1 MAQSNSYPRDPVIKD
16 KDVFSGTQFATLRTV
31 NFTAQAVADYLNI
44 NGKVSIGGQMTFKF
58 VTLTPGNGTISF
70 PLGGGD
76 NTPFSAITNLVV
88 STTDMSTQNVVNFLN
103 YIVGS
108 EILLTEQSH
117 ISTFGNY
124 RITGYAITP
133 NPNFYDLTLEYVGGF
148 GNITQDLY
156 YDLTFFRTEGSTPP
170 VIPTKTSDLINDGE
184 DGIHPFI
191 TAQDIPDALIFTS
204 PLVDTAGTIT
214 INQSGL
220 SSDGYLSSIDWNT
233 FNDKQDAL
241 LGTGFVKST
250 AGVISYDTNTYYL
263 ASNPDGFITSAALT
277 DYVPYTGATQAVN
290 LGAYNLTVNNISVGK
305 GSGTGTF
312 NTAIGNNSL
321 LNNTTGSGN
330 SALGANS
337 LQNNLAGNS
346 NTAIGHQALYSNQG
360 GGGNT
365 AIGATALFSN
375 TTGIFN
381 SAIGVGTLVGST
393 TGSRNVALGFESGRT
408 IADKATLVTIINNSI
423 LLGYRTSPLADNETN
438 QIVIGYDAIGAGS
451 NTVVLGNSSIVT
463 TVLRGNVGVNTTT
476 PISRLHISGP
486 QATIRIDDT
495 NSMDTLN
502 SFQMVC
508 RDYDDI
514 QQMRFGFSTP
524 LGAGAKTIMTLD
536 QTGNVGIN
544 TTIPEQELHV
554 VGNARVTG
562 AIYDSNNEPGIM
574 GQVLSSTVTGTDW
587 VDIVDTGLTSVGLTM
602 PVAFSVANSPL
613 TSNGTIDVTAAG
625 LSSQYIRG
633 DGQLATFPT
642 SGGGGSSVTYYLNG
656 SIPSSVAGYQQMDND
671 AVIGLG
677 TDFSLT
683 GNGLI
688 AQFLTD
694 AGNPNRIEIPGG
706 AWNFEMFFNISSVGG
721 NTKFYIDLL
730 KYDGTTFTLISSGS
744 TNPEEI
750 TGGTSVDLY
759 LTSLA
764 VPTTPLLITDRLAIR
779 VYIVDNSGGRTATLH
794 TEDNNLCEIITT
806 FSSGVA
812 SLNGLTASTQYFAVG
827 TSGMDFNISSLADTH
842 TFNLPTASAVNRGA
856 LSSADWSS
864 FTSKI
869 AGSGTVNYLPRFTGA
884 STIGNSIVYDNGTNV
899 GIGTTIPGKA
909 LEIASTGNNAGIRIR
924 NNDVGSLATWNVGTD
939 SAYGYGLNFGEAG
952 VADGRLFIKP
962 GGNVGIGTTNPT
974 AKLQV
979 EDVNK
984 VFDGYGNINVFTTN
998 TAAAD
1003 IGGSIAF
1010 GGKNSSGGTSPYP
1023 FAKIQGIKEGSA
1035 SNYNGALL
1043 LGTTANSS
1051 AVIERMRITS
1061 AGNLGIGTTNPTQ
1074 KLEVNGNI
1082 FSNALNSTFEMGN
1095 GLTDSYG
1102 SIGFNNSN
1110 DSVEIKQKYL
1120 SGNITFFTNTI
1131 SERMRITQ
1139 AGNVGIGTTNPV
1151 FKLDISGNNNRIRV
1165 LGTTGHVALDLQNS
1179 ANSFYVAREGSV
1191 GGNFVTGTIAYSGV
1205 LSVQGAYSMHLAT
1218 NGAISTT
1225 ITPSGN
1231 VGIGTTSP
1239 GYKLDVSGITRTSN
1253 DASNRGGTLIS
1264 TKDIGG
1270 AVYLYNDNGS
1280 NTGAVRMMS
1289 SYLNGGTLYNPNFSI
1304 DRSTN
1309 SVAYGGNVEALTY
1322 VSSLVID
1329 GSNGNVGIGTTSPT
1343 QKLDVVGGDALI
1355 NSVKIGLGGG
1365 SIASNIM
1372 IGNSNTI
1379 NTGVRNLFIGNGAGQ
1394 SNTTAP
1400 NNSFAGY
1407 NSGLISTTGLNNSF
1421 FGAYTGYVNT
1431 LGSENAFFGYRSG
1444 YSNISASGNS
1454 FFGNLSGYNING
1466 SFNTAIGNA
1475 AGRYISG
1482 GSVSNINSTNSI
1494 YLGAETKAL
1503 ADGQTN
1509 QIVIGYN
1516 ATGLGSN
1523 TVVLGND
1530 SIVTT
1535 ALRGNVGIG
1544 TTSPS
1549 TKLDVNGVI
1558 TATGGNSTSW
1568 NAKQDAITLTTTGTS
1583 GAATLVGSTLNIPQ
1597 YSGGGSSL
1605 SGIHSFVKPEPGRST
1620 GALILPTITVTASTA
1635 SRLIVYPYIPAQS
1648 ITCSSLYIVITTLIA
1663 GSNTRILIYSSL
1675 NGLPDTKLYE
1685 SANLDSSTTGVKT
1698 AITTQ
1703 TFNAGTTY
1711 WIGVHTSA
1719 NQSMSAIS
1727 LAGTLNIS
1735 LSGASASNAVYI
1747 TPSFGSAPTTF
1758 GTPTYFSG
1766 NVQLVG
1772 ITI

>member
-44 NGKVSIGGQMTFKF
+44 NGKISIGGQMTFKF

-124 RITGYAITP
+124 KITGYAITA

-277 DYVPYTGATQAVN
+277 GYVPYTGATQAVN

-305 GSGTGTF
+305 GSGTGTG
-312 NTAIGNNSL
+312 NTAVGGNAL
-321 LNNTTGSGN
+321 LNNTTGEYNSAFGSASAISNTTGSSNTSVGALSLQLNTTGNGN
-330 SALGANS
+330 SAIGRNS
-337 LQNNLAGNS
+337 LSKNTTGNS
-346 NTAIGHQALYSNQG
+346 NTAVGTSSLN
-360 GGGNT
+360 N
-365 AIGATALFSN
+365 N
-375 TTGIFN
+375 TTGAVN
-381 SAIGVGTLVGST
+381 VAIGSDSLFNNTTGFYNSTLGVSSLVGNT
-393 TGSRNVALGFESGRT
+393 TGSNNSAFGYEAGRY
-408 IADKATLVTIINNSI
+408 IADKATSATILNNS
-423 LLGYRTSPLADNETN
+423 LMLGWRTSPLANNQTN

-463 TVLRGNVGVNTTT
+463 TVLRGNVGINTTT

-827 TSGMDFNISSLADTH
+827 TSGMDFNISSLVDTH

-856 LSSADWSS
+856 LSSADWITFNSKFNLPS
-864 FTSKI
+864 LTS
-869 AGSGTVNYLPRFTGA
+869 GSVLFSN
-884 STIGNSIVYDNGTNV
+884 
-899 GIGTTIPGKA
+899 GTTIVQDNA
-909 LEIASTGNNAGIRIR
+909 NFFWDDTNNR
-924 NNDVGSLATWNVGTD
+924 
-939 SAYGYGLNFGEAG
+939 
-952 VADGRLFIKP
+952 
-962 GGNVGIGTTNPT
+962 
-974 AKLQV
+974 
-979 EDVNK
+979 
-984 VFDGYGNINVFTTN
+984 
-998 TAAAD
+998 
-1003 IGGSIAF
+1003 
-1010 GGKNSSGGTSPYP
+1010 
-1023 FAKIQGIKEGSA
+1023 
-1035 SNYNGALL
+1035 
-1043 LGTTANSS
+1043 
-1051 AVIERMRITS
+1051 
-1061 AGNLGIGTTNPTQ
+1061 LGIGTATPNYPLHVKGDILIEGASGSETIWMSGGSAVRYSGG
-1074 KLEVNGNI
+1074 KLI
-1082 FSNALNSTFEMGN
+1082 
-1095 GLTDSYG
+1095 
-1102 SIGFNNSN
+1102 
-1110 DSVEIKQKYL
+1110 
-1120 SGNITFFTNTI
+1120 
-1131 SERMRITQ
+1131 
-1139 AGNVGIGTTNPV
+1139 
-1151 FKLDISGNNNRIRV
+1151 
-1165 LGTTGHVALDLQNS
+1165 LQNS
-1179 ANSFYVAREGSV
+1179 IY
-1191 GGNFVTGTIAYSGV
+1191 IDSG
-1205 LSVQGAYSMHLAT
+1205 
-1218 NGAISTT
+1218 
-1225 ITPSGN
+1225 
-1231 VGIGTTSP
+1231 
-1239 GYKLDVSGITRTSN
+1239 
-1253 DASNRGGTLIS
+1253 
-1264 TKDIGG
+1264 
-1270 AVYLYNDNGS
+1270 
-1280 NTGAVRMMS
+1280 
-1289 SYLNGGTLYNPNFSI
+1289 
-1304 DRSTN
+1304 
-1309 SVAYGGNVEALTY
+1309 
-1322 VSSLVID
+1322 
-1329 GSNGNVGIGTTSPT
+1329 NGNVGIGTTSPT
-1343 QKLDVVGGDALI
+1343 EKLVVGGSSGAMSTPTAIRMDDTYRTGGDSFNNLKFYLYKST
-1355 NSVKIGLGGG
+1355 NETYGFGLGD
-1365 SIASNIM
+1365 
-1372 IGNSNTI
+1372 
-1379 NTGVRNLFIGNGAGQ
+1379 
-1394 SNTTAP
+1394 
-1400 NNSFAGY
+1400 
-1407 NSGLISTTGLNNSF
+1407 
-1421 FGAYTGYVNT
+1421 
-1431 LGSENAFFGYRSG
+1431 
-1444 YSNISASGNS
+1444 
-1454 FFGNLSGYNING
+1454 
-1466 SFNTAIGNA
+1466 
-1475 AGRYISG
+1475 
-1482 GSVSNINSTNSI
+1482 
-1494 YLGAETKAL
+1494 L
-1503 ADGQTN
+1503 ADLQYWAGTTSTGTHKFFTSQTERMR
-1509 QIVIGYN
+1509 ITS
-1516 ATGLGSN
+1516 A
-1523 TVVLGND
+1523 
-1530 SIVTT
+1530 
-1535 ALRGNVGIG
+1535 GNVGIG
-1544 TTSPS
+1544 TTSPA
-1549 TKLDVNGVI
+1549 TALDVNGVI

-1568 NAKQDAITLTTTGTS
+1568 NAKENPLTFSSPLVRTVNTVSIPKASGGVNGYLSSIDWLVFNGKQDAITLTTTGTS

-1597 YSGGGSSL
+1597 YSGGGSSV
-1605 SGIHSFVKPEPGRST
+1605 SGIHSFVKPESGRST
-1620 GALILPTITVTASTA
+1620 GALIIPSLTVTASTA

-1648 ITCSSLYIVITTLIA
+1648 ITCSSLYIVITALVA

-1675 NGLPDTKLYE
+1675 NGLPNTKLYE
-1685 SANLDSSTTGVKT
+1685 SANLDSSTNGGKT
-1698 AITTQ
+1698 ATTTQ

-1758 GTPTYFSG
+1758 GAPTYFSG